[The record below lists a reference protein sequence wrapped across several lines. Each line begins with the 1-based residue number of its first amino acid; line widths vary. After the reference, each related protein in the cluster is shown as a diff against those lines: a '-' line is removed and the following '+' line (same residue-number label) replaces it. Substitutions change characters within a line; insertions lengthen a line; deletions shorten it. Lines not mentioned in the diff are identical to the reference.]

1 MTTPSDLASRTAI
14 RKLADQ
20 ACARAAGAS
29 LVGGNSIRLLKDARE
44 NYPAWLDAISC
55 AQRSIHFESYII
67 HDDDVGEQFADALL
81 AKARGVVRVRV
92 IYDWMGGF
100 GKTSRR
106 FWNLSLA
113 KSSSDSLR
121 STGMRQSV
129 HRSKTPSLVGG

>member
-20 ACARAAGAS
+20 AFARAAGAS

-44 NYPAWLDAISC
+44 NYPAWLDAISS

-81 AKARGVVRVRV
+81 AKARYGRRSS
-92 IYDWMGGF
+92 W
-100 GKTSRR
+100 SRGR
-106 FWNLSLA
+106 P
-113 KSSSDSLR
+113 DR
-121 STGMRQSV
+121 
-129 HRSKTPSLVGG
+129 